1 MLTEMQTNACS
12 GQTKRNDGI
21 NCTHENM
28 LKHFNI
34 SRKEEILI
42 ENKCHFCR
50 DNNKYFQRVL
60 AIALLVPHHNYIY
73 LTWRDSMHVY
83 YGYLKFENYYLYD
96 I

>member
-1 MLTEMQTNACS
+1 MSGVLSMLTEIQTNACC

-60 AIALLVPHHNYIY
+60 GSLHCLY
-73 LTWRDSMHVY
+73 LTIIIY
-83 YGYLKFENYYLYD
+83 